1 MTLYQ
6 INQQIEEA
14 FYTSMDPET
23 GEIIGDLSSLD
34 ELQIARDEKIENI
47 CLFYKN
53 LISDAEAIRA
63 EEKKLAERRRACENH
78 AERLKKYLA
87 DNLQGEAF
95 KTPRTAVSWRKS
107 TSVNVTNLWA
117 IPEEYLKMEDPKPIK
132 TEIAKALKAG
142 REIAGAE
149 LVESQSMSIR

>member
-14 FYTSMDPET
+14 FYSGMDPET

-34 ELQIARDEKIENI
+34 ALQIAREEKIENI

-53 LISDAEAIRA
+53 LMSDAEAIRA

-95 KTPRTAVSWRKS
+95 KTPRAAVSYRRS
-107 TSVNVTNLWA
+107 TSVNVTDLWA

-142 REIAGAE
+142 KEVTGAE

>member
-1 MTLYQ
+1 MKLYEITQ
-6 INQQIEEA
+6 EIDRIIQDSI
-14 FYTSMDPET
+14 DPET

-34 ELQIARDEKIENI
+34 ELQIAREEKIENI

-95 KTPRTAVSWRKS
+95 KTPRAAVSWRRS
-107 TSVNVTNLWA
+107 TSVNVTDVFAL
-117 IPEEYLKMEDPKPIK
+117 PDEYIKMEDPKPIK
-132 TEIAKALKAG
+132 AEIAKALKAG
-142 REIAGAE
+142 KEVAGAE

>member
-14 FYTSMDPET
+14 FYSGMDPET

-34 ELQIARDEKIENI
+34 ALQIAREEKIENI

-53 LISDAEAIRA
+53 LMSDAEAIRA

-78 AERLKKYLA
+78 ADRLKKYLA

-95 KTPRTAVSWRKS
+95 KTPRAAVSWRRS
-107 TSVNVTNLWA
+107 TSVNVTDLWA
-117 IPEEYLKMEDPKPIK
+117 ITEEYLKMEDPKPIK

-142 REIAGAE
+142 KEVTGAE

>member
-14 FYTSMDPET
+14 FYSGMDPET

-87 DNLQGEAF
+87 DNLQGETF
-95 KTPRTAVSWRKS
+95 KTARAAVSWRRS
-107 TSVNVTNLWA
+107 TSVNVTDVWA
-117 IPEEYLKMEDPKPIK
+117 LPDEYIKMEDPKPIK

-142 REIAGAE
+142 KEVTGAE

>member
-1 MTLYQ
+1 MTLYE

-14 FYTSMDPET
+14 YYNSIDPET

-34 ELQIARDEKIENI
+34 ELQIAREEKIENL
-47 CLFYKN
+47 CLLYKN
-53 LISDAEAIRA
+53 WKSDAEAIKVEIQNLQIRQKGC
-63 EEKKLAERRRACENH
+63 EKQ

-87 DNLQGEAF
+87 DNLQGEVF
-95 KTPRTAVSWRKS
+95 KTARVAVSYRRS

-142 REIAGAE
+142 KEITGAE

>member
-1 MTLYQ
+1 MTLYD
-6 INQQIEEA
+6 INHQIEEA
-14 FYTSMDPET
+14 YYNSIDPET

-34 ELQIARDEKIENI
+34 ALQIAREEKIENI

-95 KTPRTAVSWRKS
+95 KTARAAVSWRRS
-107 TSVNVTNLWA
+107 TSVNVTDVYAL
-117 IPEEYLKMEDPKPIK
+117 PDEYIKMEDPKPIK

-142 REIAGAE
+142 KEVTGAE

>member
-34 ELQIARDEKIENI
+34 ELQIAREEKIENI

-53 LISDAEAIRA
+53 LMSDAEAIRA

-87 DNLQGEAF
+87 DNLQGETF
-95 KTPRTAVSWRKS
+95 KTARAAVSWRRS
-107 TSVNVTNLWA
+107 TSVNVTDVWA
-117 IPEEYLKMEDPKPIK
+117 LPDEYIKMEDPKPIK

-142 REIAGAE
+142 KKVAGAE
-149 LVESQSMSIR
+149 LVESRSMSIR